1 MAWLYIGLIAYF
13 LNAVSFVISKVIL
26 TDILPDAWTYTFYVN
41 ALGIFVVLLIPFGF
55 AVPAFP
61 VIAAAIASGITYVFA
76 LLILYKLLAKD
87 EASQVVPL
95 TGGLTPVF
103 VFLMAFLFLSE
114 VLSTSQIIGFVLIVI
129 GGFVAAHEGPVKG
142 KLRYSEAKLLW
153 GSVISALLFGASQVL
168 LKFVFDQIPFLNGFI
183 WRGFGA
189 VAGAA
194 ILLAFAEPR
203 RRIFASFKQSTVKT
217 ETAFVAAQGAAL
229 ASFVMVNYAISIG
242 PVSLV
247 NALSGVQYAF
257 LFGIIVFLSRRLPK
271 LLKEPLNP
279 NVVKQKIW
287 SILLITAGVFALF
300 I

>member
-1 MAWLYIGLIAYF
+1 M
-13 LNAVSFVISKVIL
+13 NAVSFVISKVIL

-114 VLSTSQIIGFVLIVI
+114 VLSVSQIIGFALIVI

-153 GSVISALLFGASQVL
+153 GSVIAALLFGASQ
-168 LKFVFDQIPFLNGFI
+168 
-183 WRGFGA
+183 
-189 VAGAA
+189 
-194 ILLAFAEPR
+194 
-203 RRIFASFKQSTVKT
+203 S
-217 ETAFVAAQGAAL
+217 
-229 ASFVMVNYAISIG
+229 
-242 PVSLV
+242 
-247 NALSGVQYAF
+247 
-257 LFGIIVFLSRRLPK
+257 
-271 LLKEPLNP
+271 
-279 NVVKQKIW
+279 
-287 SILLITAGVFALF
+287 
-300 I
+300 